1 MPYKNKKKEMKN
13 RKKYYSKNK
22 IKILQNK
29 KEYYSKNKTKIKEYR
44 EKYSFNRNKKCDIC
58 KKRIHYK
65 SKFCHSCANRISH
78 QEEKNPMW
86 KGDDVGIGA
95 LHEWI
100 KRRKP
105 KPKLCEDCKINTF
118 PFRKTKLCECCK
130 TNTFPFNRQ
139 QKYCK
144 YCSIYISRYIG
155 HRVTSISSQIKRT
168 IKILKGCKK
177 C

>member
-105 KPKLCEDCKINTF
+105 KPKLCEDCKKRKPYDLANISGKYKRDVNDYKWVCRSCHMKEDKRINNLKQF
-118 PFRKTKLCECCK
+118 KGE
-130 TNTFPFNRQ
+130 
-139 QKYCK
+139 KY
-144 YCSIYISRYIG
+144 G
-155 HRVTSISSQIKRT
+155 
-168 IKILKGCKK
+168 K
-177 C
+177 CN